1 MVAHRATLMTA
12 LVRSREA
19 MIMASIAAA
28 IWALANVLAGIAFAT
43 FSGPLD
49 TSTFSNLATA
59 SGWLTFSSALVALG
73 ATCFVAWTLYLARQ
87 WTQLWEVGGA
97 SLSTLLL
104 AIGLLVLAAQ
114 SQNSTS
120 NAGNVVAA
128 IGLGGWAIVIVVGAA
143 RHALLEQENAGLTH
157 QATLRLGA
165 AGAVVLVAVS
175 VGLPNPTINDASVA
189 IATGALL
196 AVGFAGLLV
205 VISLARGRNLITTRQ
220 APMILLGLAIL
231 VLAGVAH
238 AVGYGVVYGPPP
250 YSLLGFRIAL
260 SIPSFIEALA
270 LLVLAWAAVGRLGE
284 LPTTRLQPH
293 GGPTVSQQDWMSPPS
308 SPTAPPS
315 WQSDPTHR
323 HEARWWD
330 GVCWTEHV
338 LDGARPATDPLP

>member
-1 MVAHRATLMTA
+1 
-12 LVRSREA
+12 

-73 ATCFVAWTLYLARQ
+73 ATCFVAWSLYLARQ

-114 SQNSTS
+114 SHNSTS

-165 AGAVVLVAVS
+165 AGAVVLIAVS

-205 VISLARGRNLITTRQ
+205 VISLARPESHHNSTGSDDPIGSRHLRSCGGSPCSRLRRCVRSSSLFATWISDRAFHSVVYRGIGSSRARMGRRRAPRGTARYSVATTRWSNGVAAGLDVGALITNCAAFMAVRPNPSTRSSLVGWC
-220 APMILLGLAIL
+220 LL
-231 VLAGVAH
+231 
-238 AVGYGVVYGPPP
+238 
-250 YSLLGFRIAL
+250 
-260 SIPSFIEALA
+260 
-270 LLVLAWAAVGRLGE
+270 
-284 LPTTRLQPH
+284 
-293 GGPTVSQQDWMSPPS
+293 D
-308 SPTAPPS
+308 
-315 WQSDPTHR
+315 
-323 HEARWWD
+323 
-330 GVCWTEHV
+330 
-338 LDGARPATDPLP
+338 

>member
-1 MVAHRATLMTA
+1 MIAF
-12 LVRSREA
+12 VRSREA
-19 MIMASIAAA
+19 MIMASVAAV
-28 IWALANVLAGIAFAT
+28 IWSLANVLAGIAFAT

-59 SGWLTFSSALVALG
+59 SGWLTFGAALVALC
-73 ATCFVAWTLYLARQ
+73 ATCYVAWSLYLARQ
-87 WTQLWEVGGA
+87 WTHLWEVGGA
-97 SLSTLLL
+97 SFSTLLL

-143 RHALLEQENAGLTH
+143 RHALVEQENTGVTH

-165 AGAVVLVAVS
+165 AGAVVLIAVS

-189 IATGALL
+189 IATGALF

-205 VISLARGRNLITTRQ
+205 VLSLARSRYLIRTRQ
-220 APMILLGLAIL
+220 GPMIILGLAIL

-238 AVGYGVVYGPPP
+238 AVGYGVAYGEPP
-250 YSLLGFRIAL
+250 YSLLTFRIAL
-260 SIPSFIEALA
+260 SIPPFIEAVA
-270 LLVLAWAAVGRLGE
+270 LLVLAWAAVGRLSE
-284 LPTTRLQPH
+284 LPPTRLQQG
-293 GGPTVSQQDWMSPPS
+293 GGPTMSQPGWRSPSAP
-308 SPTAPPS
+308 PTVPPS

-323 HEARWWD
+323 HEVRWWD
-330 GVCWTEHV
+330 GVRWTEHV
-338 LDGARPATDPLP
+338 MDGNRPASDPLSSEDRP